1 VGRSLFALIAVV
13 SVAAGAAAFAPTTAV
28 GRVQLDAPAKSGGW
42 AQVQPQRPRPR
53 GHVIVQVRP
62 GHALALRS
70 RPLGPVVARVGSTTQ
85 FGSPQSFSVVG
96 TQRGRWL
103 AVTEA
108 GVGDNRVVWIDAL
121 SSGLRYQRTR
131 LELDVDLSAR
141 TLTVT
146 RDGAT
151 LRRLSVGVGRA
162 GSPTPTGRFAVTDK
176 LRGGAYSAA
185 YGCCILALSA
195 TQPNLPAGWSGGNR
209 IAIHGTLSAGDFG
222 RAVSA
227 GCVHARD
234 ADLRYLMRAVPLGTP
249 VVIRP

>member
-13 SVAAGAAAFAPTTAV
+13 CVAAGAAAFAPTTAV
-28 GRVQLDAPAKSGGW
+28 GRVQLDAPVKSGGW
-42 AQVQPQRPRPR
+42 AQVRPQRPRPG

-70 RPLGPVVARVGSTTQ
+70 RPFGPVLARVGSTTQ

-96 TQRGRWL
+96 TRRGRWL

-108 GVGDNRVVWIDAL
+108 GVGNNRVVWVDARAG
-121 SSGLRYQRTR
+121 GLRYQRTG

-146 RDGAT
+146 RDGAV

-176 LRGGAYSAA
+176 LRGSAYSAA

-195 TQPNLPAGWSGGNR
+195 IQPNLPAGWSGGNR

-234 ADLRYLMRAVPLGTP
+234 TDLRYLMRAVPLGTP